1 MQNFDFLSDSPR
13 IFIFKKDSNKTNF
26 GGILFLIYIAIMILI
41 SLAYI
46 LEYALNE
53 KYSIENFAVFNFSRD
68 GNEEINLNEDIELNP
83 YLDINVTFSDGYY
96 YDILAVHTNLNRG
109 IKNEFLEEKFLCK
122 MDILFIIISLEKKLI
137 LQILQFLLDV
147 SKIVIVLCFMTL
159 FII

>member
-1 MQNFDFLSDSPR
+1 MIPQEFL
-13 IFIFKKDSNKTNF
+13 FFKKDSNKTNF

-41 SLAYI
+41 SLEYI

-109 IKNEFLEEKFLCK
+109 IKNEFLEEKF
-122 MDILFIIISLEKKLI
+122 FIQDGYPIYYYQFREEVNFTDFTISFRCFEK
-137 LQILQFLLDV
+137 
-147 SKIVIVLCFMTL
+147 
-159 FII
+159 

>member
-1 MQNFDFLSDSPR
+1 
-13 IFIFKKDSNKTNF
+13 
-26 GGILFLIYIAIMILI
+26 MILI

-53 KYSIENFAVFNFSRD
+53 KYSIENFAVFNFSVD
-68 GNEEINLNEDIELNP
+68 DNEEINLNEDIELNP

-96 YDILAVHTNLNRG
+96 YDILAVHTNLNRD